1 LIAVNRWRIT
11 FQNSGTFSFHII
23 ELPPVQGPA
32 EYAHDEQHQHG
43 RQGNEQV
50 EDVHVSA
57 DVSFAMGQGAL
68 VARAQA
74 DAVVVS
80 SRLADLVRAHSLAR
94 KSMRVIRQNLVWAAV
109 YNAVCIP
116 LALAGWLPPW
126 AAGLGMASSS
136 LGVILNSMRLAR

>member
-57 DVSFAMGQGAL
+57 ASGHRAKRMELRITPSELLAMPKPAAQGGNQP
-68 VARAQA
+68 ARASGMHTA
-74 DAVVVS
+74 
-80 SRLADLVRAHSLAR
+80 LYT
-94 KSMRVIRQNLVWAAV
+94 AAQT
-109 YNAVCIP
+109 
-116 LALAGWLPPW
+116 
-126 AAGLGMASSS
+126 
-136 LGVILNSMRLAR
+136 RF